1 MLRDFEEIK
10 MEVLDRVDAVRVA
23 EWCQVGG
30 MKRVKEGHFVA
41 PCPFHAEKS
50 ASFNIGGGNAFRGR
64 MHCFGCGW
72 DGDVI
77 AFWMQVKGCDF
88 KQALMDLAREA
99 GVSVGEGID
108 YGPRTERPVARQ
120 PERALDESQLPPEL
134 PPLRHLKRAECELVA
149 EKRGLDGEA
158 VWLAA
163 RRFHRMAFSE
173 WPLYRRWNGVWLPRC
188 LVHGRNGCALDKP
201 NCVAGETFPSWCAI
215 DRTRR
220 VAEFR
225 RLDNALY
232 EISEGRSIKAWSTRG
247 KSWPVG
253 ASMIGDK
260 LAVMLVEGGPD
271 MLAAYHF
278 LLRHRMLERVA
289 VVCMLGAGNRLHA
302 EALPYFKGRRVR
314 IMVDADPLKDGE
326 TVRQSDHETMGQGD
340 QMKRPKLKKRS
351 MPGMEAAA
359 RWSAQLTEVGAA
371 VETFCVG
378 PRYEPEDIAA
388 WGRREMDGAAVRILT
403 PGLVMPD
410 GSPVKDLN
418 DLAKCSEQVTTSA
431 DVREAFTCWD
441 F

>member
-1 MLRDFEEIK
+1 
-10 MEVLDRVDAVRVA
+10 V
-23 EWCQVGG
+23 
-30 MKRVKEGHFVA
+30 
-41 PCPFHAEKS
+41 
-50 ASFNIGGGNAFRGR
+50 
-64 MHCFGCGW
+64 
-72 DGDVI
+72 
-77 AFWMQVKGCDF
+77 
-88 KQALMDLAREA
+88 
-99 GVSVGEGID
+99 
-108 YGPRTERPVARQ
+108 ERPVARQ

-134 PPLRHLKRAECELVA
+134 PPLRHLKRHECEMVA
-149 EKRGLDGEA
+149 QKRGLDAEA

-163 RRFHRMAFSE
+163 RRFARMAFSE
-173 WPLYRRWNGVWLPRC
+173 WPLYRRARGQGVNGQEVWMPRC
-188 LVHGRNGCALDKP
+188 LVHGRNGCALDKA
-201 NCVAGETFPSWCAI
+201 NCVAEATFPSWCAI

-253 ASMIGDK
+253 ASMIGDRV
-260 LAVMLVEGGPD
+260 AVMLVEGGPD

-278 LLRHRMLERVA
+278 LLRHRMLDRVA

-302 EALPYFKGRRVR
+302 DALPYFKGRRVR

-326 TVRQSDHETMGQGD
+326 TVRPGEEE
-340 QMKRPKLKKRS
+340 KRLKKRS

-359 RWSAQLTEVGAA
+359 RWAAQLSEMGAA

-378 PRYEPEDIAA
+378 PRYESEDIAA
-388 WGRREMDGAAVRILT
+388 WGRREIDGAAVRILT

-418 DLAKCSEQVTTSA
+418 DLAKCSEDVTTSA

>member
-1 MLRDFEEIK
+1 MRDFEDIK
-10 MEVLDRVDAVRVA
+10 REVLDRVDAVRVA

-30 MKRVKEGHFVA
+30 MKRVKEGHFTA

-64 MHCFGCGW
+64 LHCFGCGW

-77 AFWMQVKGCDF
+77 AFWMAVKGCDF
-88 KQALMDLAREA
+88 KQALVDLAREA
-99 GVSVGEGID
+99 GVSIGDGID
-108 YGPRTERPVARQ
+108 YGPRAERPVARQ
-120 PERALDESQLPPEL
+120 PERSLDESELPPEL

-149 EKRGLDGEA
+149 EKRGMDAEA

-163 RRFHRMAFSE
+163 RMFQRMAFSP
-173 WPLYRRWNGVWLPRC
+173 WPLYRRGNGEWLPRC
-188 LVHGRNGCALDKP
+188 LVHGRNGCRMHLP
-201 NCVAGETFPSWCAI
+201 NCVAEVTYGSWCAI

-225 RLDNALY
+225 RLDNAPY
-232 EISEGRSIKAWSTRG
+232 EIAEGRTIKAWSTRG

-260 LAVMLVEGGPD
+260 VGVMLVEGGPD

-278 LLRHRMLERVA
+278 LHRHGMLDRVA

-302 EALPYFKGRRVR
+302 DALPYFKGKRVR
-314 IMVDADPLKDGE
+314 IMVDADPLKDGDAE
-326 TVRQSDHETMGQGD
+326 SGEQRAESQ
-340 QMKRPKLKKRS
+340 KKLKRRG

-378 PRYEPEDIAA
+378 PRYDAEDIAA
-388 WGRREMDGAAVRILT
+388 WGSREIDSAAVRVLT
-403 PGLVMPD
+403 PGLLMRD

-418 DLAKCSEQVTTSA
+418 DLAKCGSQVLESEE
-431 DVREAFTCWD
+431 VREAFRCWD

>member
-1 MLRDFEEIK
+1 MRDFEDIK

-30 MKRVKEGHFVA
+30 MRRVKDGHFTA

-50 ASFNIGGGNAFRGR
+50 ASFNIGGGGSFRGR
-64 MHCFGCGW
+64 FKCFGCGW
-72 DGDVI
+72 EGDVI
-77 AFWMQVKGCDF
+77 AFWMSVKGCDF
-88 KQALMDLAREA
+88 KGALMDLAREA

-108 YGPRTERPVARQ
+108 YGPRAERPVARQ
-120 PERALDESQLPPEL
+120 PERALDEVQLPPEL
-134 PPLRHLKRAECELVA
+134 PPLRHLRREECEIVA
-149 EKRGLDGEA
+149 QTRGLDAEA

-163 RRFHRMAFSE
+163 RQVQRMAVSM
-173 WPLYRRWNGVWLPRC
+173 WPLYRRWNGAWLPRC
-188 LVHGRNGCALDKP
+188 LVHGKNGCGLEKA
-201 NCVAGETFPSWCAI
+201 NCVAEETWESWCAI

-225 RLDNALY
+225 RLDNAPY
-232 EISEGRSIKAWSTRG
+232 EISEGKTIKAWSTRG
-247 KSWPVG
+247 KSWPIG
-253 ASMIGDK
+253 ASRMGERV
-260 LAVMLVEGGPD
+260 AVMLVEGGPD

-302 EALPYFKGRRVR
+302 DALPYFKGKRVR

-326 TVRQSDHETMGQGD
+326 PVSEGE
-340 QMKRPKLKKRS
+340 KRPKKRS

-359 RWSAQLTEVGAA
+359 RWGAQLTEVGAA

-378 PRYEPEDIAA
+378 PRYEPGDIAA
-388 WGRREMDGAAVRILT
+388 WGRREMDGAAVRVLT
-403 PGLVMPD
+403 PGLVMRD
-410 GSPVKDLN
+410 GTPVKDLN
-418 DLAKCSEQVTTSA
+418 DLAKCSEEVTGSA

>member
-1 MLRDFEEIK
+1 MRNFEDIK
-10 MEVLDRVDAVRVA
+10 LEVLDRVDSVRVA

-30 MKRVKEGHFVA
+30 MRRVKEGHFTA

-50 ASFNIGGGNAFRGR
+50 ASFNIGGGHAFRGR
-64 MHCFGCGW
+64 LHCFGCGW

-99 GVSVGEGID
+99 GVSIGDGID

-120 PERALDESQLPPEL
+120 PEKRLNESQLPPDL
-134 PPLRHLKRAECELVA
+134 PPLRHVKRHECEMVA

-163 RRFHRMAFSE
+163 RKFQRMAFTE
-173 WPLYRRWNGVWLPRC
+173 WPLYRRGNGKWLPRC
-188 LVHGRNGCALDKP
+188 LVHGRNGCALHLP
-201 NCVAGETFPSWCAI
+201 NCVAEQTHGSWCAI

-232 EISEGRSIKAWSTRG
+232 EIAEGRTIKAWSTRG

-260 LAVMLVEGGPD
+260 VGVMLVEGGPD

-278 LLRHRMLERVA
+278 LHRHGMIDRVA

-302 EALPYFKGRRVR
+302 EALPYFKGKRVR

-326 TVRQSDHETMGQGD
+326 TL
-340 QMKRPKLKKRS
+340 RPGEEERRLKKRS
-351 MPGMEAAA
+351 LPGMEAAA

-371 VETFCVG
+371 VETFNVG
-378 PRYEPEDIAA
+378 PIYDAESIAA
-388 WGRREMDGAAVRILT
+388 WGRREIDAVGVQVLV
-403 PGLVMPD
+403 PGLLMPD

-418 DLAKCSEQVTTSA
+418 DLAKCGLAVTEA
-431 DVREAFTCWD
+431 DEVREAFTRWD

>member
-1 MLRDFEEIK
+1 MRDFEDIK
-10 MEVLDRVDAVRVA
+10 LEVLDRVDAVRVA

-30 MKRVKEGHFVA
+30 MKRVKEGHFTA

-50 ASFNIGGGNAFRGR
+50 ASFNIGGGGSFRGR
-64 MHCFGCGW
+64 LHCFGCGW

-77 AFWMQVKGCDF
+77 AFWMAVKGCDF

-108 YGPRTERPVARQ
+108 YGPRAERPVARQ

-134 PPLRHLKRAECELVA
+134 PPLRHLKRHECEMVA
-149 EKRGLDGEA
+149 QKRGLDGEA

-163 RRFHRMAFSE
+163 RRFARMAFSE
-173 WPLYRRWNGVWLPRC
+173 WPLYRRWNGAWLPRC
-188 LVHGRNGCALDKP
+188 LVHGRNGCVLDNP
-201 NCVAGETFPSWCAI
+201 NCVAEATFPSWCAI

-232 EISEGRSIKAWSTRG
+232 EISEGREIKAWSTRG

-253 ASMIGDK
+253 ASMIGD
-260 LAVMLVEGGPD
+260 
-271 MLAAYHF
+271 
-278 LLRHRMLERVA
+278 RVA

-302 EALPYFKGRRVR
+302 DALPYFKGRRVR

-326 TVRQSDHETMGQGD
+326 TVRPGD
-340 QMKRPKLKKRS
+340 EEKRMKKRS

-359 RWSAQLTEVGAA
+359 RWAAQLSEVGAA

-418 DLAKCSEQVTTSA
+418 DLAKCSEDVTTSA

>member
-1 MLRDFEEIK
+1 MMRDFEDIK

-30 MKRVKEGHFVA
+30 MKRVKEGHFTA

-77 AFWMQVKGCDF
+77 AFWMAVKGCDF

-120 PERALDESQLPPEL
+120 PERVLDESQLPPEL
-134 PPLRHLKRAECELVA
+134 PPLRHLKRHECEMVA
-149 EKRGLDGEA
+149 QKRGLDAEA
-158 VWLAA
+158 VWMAA
-163 RRFHRMAFSE
+163 RRFARMAFSQ
-173 WPLYRRWNGVWLPRC
+173 WPLYRRSNGVWLPRC
-188 LVHGRNGCALDKP
+188 LVHGRNGCALDKA
-201 NCVAGETFPSWCAI
+201 NCVAEETFPSWCAI

-253 ASMIGDK
+253 ASIIGDK
-260 LAVMLVEGGPD
+260 VAVMLVEGGPD

-278 LLRHRMLERVA
+278 LLRHRMLDRVA

-302 EALPYFKGRRVR
+302 EALPYFKGKRVR
-314 IMVDADPLKDGE
+314 IMVDADPLKDGVIE
-326 TVRQSDHETMGQGD
+326 EG
-340 QMKRPKLKKRS
+340 MKPKKRS

-359 RWSAQLTEVGAA
+359 RWGAQLTEVGAA

-388 WGRREMDGAAVRILT
+388 WGRREIDGAAVRILT
-403 PGLVMPD
+403 PGLVMRD

-418 DLAKCSEQVTTSA
+418 DLAKCSEDVTTSA

>member
-1 MLRDFEEIK
+1 MRDFEDIK
-10 MEVLDRVDAVRVA
+10 FEVLDRVDAVRVA
-23 EWCQVGG
+23 EWCAVGG
-30 MKRVKEGHFVA
+30 MKRVKEGHFTA

-50 ASFNIGGGNAFRGR
+50 ASFNIGGGGAFRGR

-99 GVSVGEGID
+99 GVSVGDGID
-108 YGPRTERPVARQ
+108 YGPRAERPVARQ
-120 PERALDESQLPPEL
+120 PERALDEAQLPPEL
-134 PPLRHLKRAECELVA
+134 PPLRHLRREECEIVSQT
-149 EKRGLDGEA
+149 RGLDAEA

-163 RRFHRMAFSE
+163 RQYQRMAFSM
-173 WPLYRRWNGVWLPRC
+173 WPLYRRWNGAWQARC
-188 LVHGRNGCALDKP
+188 LVHGKNGCGLEKP
-201 NCVAGETFPSWCAI
+201 NCVAEATFPSWCAI

-232 EISEGRSIKAWSTRG
+232 EISEGKTIKAWSTRG
-247 KSWPVG
+247 KSWPIG

-260 LAVMLVEGGPD
+260 VAVMLVEGGPD

-278 LLRHRMLERVA
+278 LMRHRMHERVA

-302 EALPYFKGRRVR
+302 DALPYFQGRRVR
-314 IMVDADPLKDGE
+314 IMVDADALKDGE
-326 TVRQSDHETMGQGD
+326 IEEG
-340 QMKRPKLKKRS
+340 KRPKKRTI
-351 MPGMEAAA
+351 PGMEAAA
-359 RWSAQLTEVGAA
+359 RWGAQLTEVGAV

-378 PRYEPEDIAA
+378 PRYDPDDIAA
-388 WGRREMDGAAVRILT
+388 WGRREIDSAAVRVLT
-403 PGLVMPD
+403 PGLTLRD
-410 GSPVKDLN
+410 GTQVKDLN
-418 DLAKCSEQVTTSA
+418 DLAKCSDDVTGSA
-431 DVREAFTCWD
+431 DVREAFTVWD